1 MGTAVPYQD
10 HVTGGDVHVGLD
22 GLLTP
27 GRGAAAGRGAG
38 HGAIAELR
46 GHAVDSRRVQRLR
59 AVRGFHCHALA
70 A

>member
-22 GLLTP
+22 GLLAP

-46 GHAVDSRRVQRLR
+46 GHAVDSR
-59 AVRGFHCHALA
+59 
-70 A
+70 